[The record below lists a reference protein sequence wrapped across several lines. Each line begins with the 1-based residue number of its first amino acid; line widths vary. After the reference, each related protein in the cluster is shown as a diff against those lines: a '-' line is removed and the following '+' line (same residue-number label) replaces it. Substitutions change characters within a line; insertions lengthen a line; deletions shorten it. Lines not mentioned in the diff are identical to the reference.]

1 MTEQKY
7 IDLAGMQERAD
18 AEFQAKVDESKKKYS
33 DKKIEQSKK
42 DREATQALWNKA
54 LQSEHDDAEKKRAA
68 EIEAE
73 KSKAIADVEAK
84 YENQGIKSEE
94 TLRRDSAWKS
104 MLGNLRGMK
113 D

>member
-1 MTEQKY
+1 MTDKKY
-7 IDLAGMQERAD
+7 VDLAGMQERAD
-18 AEFQAKVDESKKKYS
+18 AEFQAKVDESKKKYF
-33 DKKIEQSKK
+33 DKQIEQSKK
-42 DREATQALWNKA
+42 EREAVQALWNKS
-54 LQSEHDDAEKKRAA
+54 LQIERDEAEKKRAA

-73 KSKAIADVEAK
+73 KSKAIAGVEAN

-94 TLRRDSAWKS
+94 TLRRNSAWKS